1 MAQTPYL
8 TPNAPLTADRA
19 CYRLKIPN
27 ERNFLGAVKTAL
39 LDLTNSWRWEIYGTM
54 TPEQCARAALDM
66 YDEFTLDEG
75 WCMIGVIYPYATVN
89 APANT
94 LACDGSSHL
103 RVDYP
108 DLYAALDTAFIVDA
122 DHFVTPDLR
131 ARVPIGAGAALA
143 GFGTLTMGQTGGEA
157 QHQLTT
163 AELASHSHTT
173 NPHTHSEV
181 TAVATVING
190 GLEAPAASATPSF
203 GVTGGAGPSTNA
215 AGSDAA
221 HNNVQPFIALKYCIV
236 AR

>member
-8 TPNAPLTADRA
+8 TPNAPITGDRV

-39 LDLTNSWRWEIYGTM
+39 LDLQNSWRWEIYGTA

-75 WCMIGVIYPYATVN
+75 WCMIGIIYPYATTD
-89 APANT
+89 APGNT
-94 LACDGSSHL
+94 LPCDGSSHL
-103 RVDYP
+103 RADYP
-108 DLYAALDTAFIVDA
+108 DLYAALDTAFVVDA
-122 DHFVTPDLR
+122 DHFITPDLR
-131 ARVPIGAGAALA
+131 ARVPVGVGATLA

-173 NPHTHSEV
+173 SPHTHSEG
-181 TAVATVING
+181 TAIATVING
-190 GLEAPAASATPSF
+190 GLEAPAASATPSI
-203 GVTGGAGPSTNA
+203 GVTGGASPSTNS
-215 AGSDAA
+215 AGGDTA
-221 HNNVQPFIALKYCIV
+221 HNNVQPFLALKYCIV